1 MTILKEPAMKAVGYT
16 EPGPVERLDALID
29 FEAGMPTATGHD
41 LLVRVDAISVN
52 PVDTKIRRRRAPT
65 GGTPDILGW
74 DAAGEVVG
82 VGDAVTN
89 ISVGERVYYAGA
101 LNRPGTNAE
110 YHLVDARIVGKAPAS
125 ISTAAAAAMPLTTL
139 TAYEMLFDRLQIHRP
154 VPGGTKT
161 LLVIGG
167 AGGVG
172 SMTIQLA
179 RALSDVSI
187 MATASRPETK
197 TWVTDLG
204 AHHVVSH
211 AEPLGPQIE
220 ALNLGPIDFVVS
232 TTHSHLYATH
242 VAEIMT
248 PQGRYGLID
257 DPETFDIMPFKSKAI
272 SVHWEFMF
280 TRPMFETADM
290 QRQGDI
296 LNEVAALIDS
306 GRVKSTVADSFGT
319 INAANLI
326 KAHAQLE
333 SGTSKGKIVL
343 EGF

>member
-1 MTILKEPAMKAVGYT
+1 MKAVGYT
-16 EPGPVERLDALID
+16 ETGPITRADALID
-29 FEAGMPTATGHD
+29 FEADMPTATGRD

-52 PVDTKIRRRRAPT
+52 PVDTKIRQRRAPT
-65 GGTPDILGW
+65 GGTPNILGW

-82 VGDAVTN
+82 LGEAVTN
-89 ISVGERVYYAGA
+89 FSVGDKVYYAGA
-101 LNRPGTNAE
+101 VNRPGTNSE
-110 YHLVDARIVGKAPAS
+110 FHLVDERIVGKAPSS
-125 ISTAAAAAMPLTTL
+125 IPTPAAAAMPLTAL
-139 TAYEMLFDRLQIHRP
+139 TAHEMLFDRLRIDSP
-154 VPGGTKT
+154 VPGGKNT

-172 SMTIQLA
+172 SMTMGLA
-179 RALSDVSI
+179 RALSDVTI
-187 MATASRPETK
+187 IATASRPETK
-197 TWVTDLG
+197 AWVKDLG

-211 AEPLGPQIE
+211 ADPLGPQIE
-220 ALNLGPIDFVVS
+220 ALGVGSIDFVYS
-232 TTHSHLYATH
+232 TTHSNVYSAE
-242 VAEIMT
+242 VAGIMT

-280 TRPMFETADM
+280 TRPMFETADIG
-290 QRQGDI
+290 RQGEI
-296 LNEVAALIDS
+296 LNEVAALTEA
-306 GRVKSTVADSFGT
+306 GRLKSTVAESFGT

-326 KAHAQLE
+326 KAHALLE